1 MAIRKKNK
9 RRVSRK
15 KSFQKRQQKWQQS
28 SGLSVRARSRRK
40 RGAGVNISI
49 AAVVAG
55 FLILGAIY
63 ILFYSPFFKVE
74 NVIVSGGVSVPEEDI
89 QSVVNEQVLNQRSLL
104 LFSAQNIFM
113 LPSERAEKQVLD
125 AFPSIYHVDVTKDFP
140 NVLRVEVSERESAFI
155 WQVESGGYVIAD
167 DGIAIGEASQ
177 IDIESREKPLIRSER
192 NNAVEL
198 GQAVTNLRIIRF
210 VEILEEKFQQKT
222 EINVDEY
229 VLPSAQAGEIHIMS
243 EGGVK
248 IMFSLESSADDQI
261 DNLVLLIDQ
270 ELNGSIA
277 GLEYIDMR
285 VGSWIYY
292 K

>member
-15 KSFQKRQQKWQQS
+15 KSFQKRQQKWQQA
-28 SGLSVRARSRRK
+28 SGLSGRARSRKK
-40 RGAGVNISI
+40 RGGGINISV

-74 NVIVSGGVSVPEEDI
+74 NVIVSGGVSISEEDI
-89 QSVVNEQVLNQRSLL
+89 QSVVNEKVLSQRSLL

-113 LPSERAEKQVLD
+113 LPSEKAEREILG
-125 AFPSIYHVDVTKDFP
+125 AFPSMYHVDVVKDFP
-140 NVLRVEVSERESAFI
+140 NVLRVEVSERESKFI
-155 WQVESGGYVIAD
+155 WQVESGNYLIAD
-167 DGIAIGEASQ
+167 DGIAIGDASQ
-177 IDIESREKPLIRSER
+177 IHIESKEKPLIRSER
-192 NNAVEL
+192 NNPVEL

-222 EINVDEY
+222 EIIVDAY
-229 VLPSAQAGEIHIMS
+229 VLPSAQAGEIHIIS
-243 EGGVK
+243 ESGVK
-248 IMFSLESSADDQI
+248 IMFNLESSADDQI
-261 DNLVLLIDQ
+261 ENLVLLIDQ
-270 ELNGSIA
+270 ELNGSVA